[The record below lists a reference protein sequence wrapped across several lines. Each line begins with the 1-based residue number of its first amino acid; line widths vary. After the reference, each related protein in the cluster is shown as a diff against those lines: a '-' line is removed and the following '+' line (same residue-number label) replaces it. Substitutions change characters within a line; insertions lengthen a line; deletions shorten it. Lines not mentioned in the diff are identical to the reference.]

1 MQFRHKNSLVRHLC
15 QHTGERPY
23 SCPDCKSTFVSM
35 HRMKDHFKK
44 CRLNPTQ
51 QTQQEPQ
58 RKPDEQ
64 VKSHPTWQ
72 GGLLFSGVFNCWIQW
87 QTSTINTFQTLLL
100 GILTQTSTPHQA
112 LTVIPVQPAV
122 AAPQQTTIPVM
133 SLLQGLDG
141 KMYLISQPSTTPQH
155 PPTTTTTIL
164 IPSQN
169 HTVNQVGLDEEVE
182 KLIGNVLND
191 QYNLVLTAIMMAN
204 TENTEM
210 QIGHCDIQP
219 RKSSFR

>member
-1 MQFRHKNSLVRHLC
+1 M
-15 QHTGERPY
+15 
-23 SCPDCKSTFVSM
+23 
-35 HRMKDHFKK
+35 
-44 CRLNPTQ
+44 
-51 QTQQEPQ
+51 
-58 RKPDEQ
+58 
-64 VKSHPTWQ
+64 
-72 GGLLFSGVFNCWIQW
+72 
-87 QTSTINTFQTLLL
+87 
-100 GILTQTSTPHQA
+100 
-112 LTVIPVQPAV
+112 IPVQPAV

-169 HTVNQVGLDEEVE
+169 QMVNQVGLDEEVE

-204 TENTEM
+204 PENTDL
-210 QIGHCDIQP
+210 QIRLFNKQP
-219 RKSSFR
+219 GKSSFR